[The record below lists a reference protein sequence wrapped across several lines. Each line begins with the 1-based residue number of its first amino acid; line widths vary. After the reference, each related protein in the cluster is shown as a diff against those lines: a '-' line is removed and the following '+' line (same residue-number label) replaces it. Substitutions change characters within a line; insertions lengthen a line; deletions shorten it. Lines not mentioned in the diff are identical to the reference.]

1 MRWMLTPETVVGR
14 VGPEDEEETDGTT
27 DQGQGL
33 GQPLARGLADEPGGK
48 ERVEAH
54 EMREGDQEAP
64 GCEADDRIPHALEH
78 VGPRPGQEGVKPFPA
93 SVLVL
98 VLRKLIMLSVFQDVR
113 VHHQSKFGASAS
125 SQHAERLKV

>member
-14 VGPEDEEETDGTT
+14 VGPEDEEEADGTT
-27 DQGQGL
+27 DQRQGL

-64 GCEADDRIPHALEH
+64 CCEGRGPRSAVARLHLRERCASRLATFLGRTAVRSSRRLEH
-78 VGPRPGQEGVKPFPA
+78 RLRVPMA
-93 SVLVL
+93 SPTF
-98 VLRKLIMLSVFQDVR
+98 M
-113 VHHQSKFGASAS
+113 
-125 SQHAERLKV
+125 